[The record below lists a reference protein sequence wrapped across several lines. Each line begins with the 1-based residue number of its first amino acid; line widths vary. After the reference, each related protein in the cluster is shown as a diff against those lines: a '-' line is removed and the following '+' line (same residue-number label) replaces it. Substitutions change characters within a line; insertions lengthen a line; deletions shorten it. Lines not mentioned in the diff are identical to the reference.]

1 MKRDTHFSQA
11 TPPGRGAM
19 SIIRLSGPMS
29 IESVSVICGKDI
41 QHLMQRKTILTTVY
55 DTKMSPI
62 DTALITFFQ
71 QPNSYTGEDVVEISC
86 HGNPY
91 IVDAIVEALLKTG
104 IRLSEP
110 GEFTKDAFLN
120 GKIDLVQAESIGNLI
135 SSRSMVAARMRLRI
149 LRGDLTESLLKIR
162 SSLVELLSQ
171 YEFELDISEDDSFF
185 LMSSKK
191 ALSIIVKCLHDCDAL
206 LETYDDGVLYNQ
218 GFRLAIIGKPNVGKS
233 TLLNRLVG
241 KDRVITSSV
250 PGTTRD
256 TVDAVFFLQDIPI
269 TLVDTAGIG
278 SPGDPIEKIGV
289 QRSINEAENCDM
301 IINLL
306 TPKDYKKGFSSN
318 SAPVISVINKIDT
331 LSASQ
336 KDQLSKKTKKTLHIS
351 ALFNTG
357 IAELK
362 DEIYTRTKRPGCDI
376 ADIVITTK
384 RQKQAIVHCVE
395 GLKRARGQINKE
407 PPLVELLCID
417 IKSCISF
424 LDTLLGKTTEDDVLN
439 NIFNNFCVGK

>member
-11 TPPGRGAM
+11 TPPGRGAI

-29 IESVSVICGKDI
+29 IKSVGKICCVDPCTLI
-41 QHLMQRKTILTTVY
+41 DRKTILTTIY
-55 DTKMSPI
+55 DTKRSPI

-71 QPNSYTGEDVVEISC
+71 KPNSYTGEDVVEISC

-104 IRLSEP
+104 VRISEP

-120 GKIDLVQAESIGNLI
+120 GKIDLVQAESIGSLI
-135 SSRSMVAARMRLRI
+135 SSRSMVAARMSLRI
-149 LRGDLTESLLKIR
+149 LRGDLTGRLLKIR
-162 SSLVELLSQ
+162 DSLIGLLSQ

-185 LMSSKK
+185 LMSPKK
-191 ALSIIVKCLHDCDAL
+191 ALSIIVKCLHDCEAL
-206 LETYDDGVLYNQ
+206 LETYNEGVLYNQ

-241 KDRVITSSV
+241 KDRVITSAA

-256 TVDAVFFLQDIPI
+256 TVDALFFLQDIPI

-278 SPGDPIEKIGV
+278 SPDDPIEKIGV
-289 QRSINEAENCDM
+289 ERSINESENCDM

-306 TPKDYKKGFSSN
+306 TPKDYKNGFSSN
-318 SAPVISVINKIDT
+318 STPIISVINKIDT
-331 LSASQ
+331 LSSSQ
-336 KDQLSKKTKKTLHIS
+336 KDRLSKKAKKTLHIS

-362 DEIYTRTKRPGCDI
+362 EEIYTLTKRPGCDI

-395 GLKRARGQINKE
+395 SLKRARSQIKKE
-407 PPLVELLCID
+407 PPLVELLCVD